1 MPEPTQPSRGAAA
14 DEGLHL
20 VDALTA
26 EPLPEPKRRTRAQR
40 LLRLVRDNKAAATGI
55 TFIVVLVLASLF
67 APLPYGPEETD
78 SSSTLEGPS
87 GSHWFGTD
95 ATGADV
101 FSRVIDAAR
110 TDLSLALAGTAL
122 SLVAGV
128 LLGLAASTKGKGSE
142 RLVRGLDAFQAFPL
156 LILAL
161 ALVSLSGNKLYMV
174 VVAIG
179 LINIPRYMRL
189 LRSEILSLR
198 EARFIEAAIATGA
211 SPVRITVRHILPN
224 TWGVILV
231 QTSLTIA
238 NAIVVIA
245 SLSFLGVGVSASTA
259 SWGSMVRDGSGNMS
273 SGEWWITTFPGIFIV
288 LCVLSFNV
296 LADAIGDRTSR
307 SFR

>member
-1 MPEPTQPSRGAAA
+1 MPEATPLPDSPEARHVLTVVP
-14 DEGLHL
+14 DELL
-20 VDALTA
+20 A
-26 EPLPEPKRRTRAQR
+26 EPRRTPRSRR
-40 LLRLVRDNKAAATGI
+40 LLRMMAQHKAATAGA

-67 APLPYGPEETD
+67 APLPYGPDETD
-78 SSSTLEGPS
+78 SSSTLEAPS

-101 FSRVIDAAR
+101 FSRTIDAAR
-110 TDLSLALAGTAL
+110 TDLALALAGTAL
-122 SLVAGV
+122 SLVLGV

-198 EARFIEAAIATGA
+198 ESRFIEAAIATGA
-211 SPVRITVRHILPN
+211 SPLRITLRHILPN

-245 SLSFLGVGVSASTA
+245 SLSFLGVGVNASTA
-259 SWGSMVRDGSGNMS
+259 SWGSMVRDGSGNMA
-273 SGEWWITTFPGIFIV
+273 SGEWWITTFPGHFII
-288 LCVLSFNV
+288 LCVLSFNL

-307 SFR
+307 SYR

>member
-1 MPEPTQPSRGAAA
+1 VPDPTDHSAVPDGELDGPHVLA
-14 DEGLHL
+14 
-20 VDALTA
+20 A
-26 EPLPEPKRRTRAQR
+26 EPLAEPTRATRGHR
-40 LLRLVRDNKAAATGI
+40 LLRTVRDNKAAATGV

-67 APLPYGPEETD
+67 APLPYGPQETD
-78 SSSTLEGPS
+78 SSSTLEPPS
-87 GSHWFGTD
+87 GDHWFGTD

-122 SLVAGV
+122 SLVVGV

-189 LRSEILSLR
+189 LRSEVLSLR
-198 EARFIEAAIATGA
+198 ESRFIEAATAMGA
-211 SPVRITVRHILPN
+211 SPVRITMRHILPN

-259 SWGSMVRDGSGNMS
+259 SWGSMVRDGSGYMA
-273 SGEWWITTFPGIFIV
+273 SGQWWITTFPGIFII

-296 LADAIGDRTSR
+296 LADAIGDRTSK

>member
-1 MPEPTQPSRGAAA
+1 MPDPTTPPPSSTAVPDQAEDLPLETLAEPVRKSRG
-14 DEGLHL
+14 
-20 VDALTA
+20 
-26 EPLPEPKRRTRAQR
+26 RRF
-40 LLRLVRDNKAAATGI
+40 LRLIRDHRAAATGVA
-55 TFIVVLVLASLF
+55 FIVLLVLASLF
-67 APLPYGPEETD
+67 APLPYGAEETD
-78 SSSTLEGPS
+78 SSNTLAAPS
-87 GSHWFGTD
+87 ADHWFGTD

-101 FSRVIDAAR
+101 FSRVIVAAR
-110 TDLSLALAGTAL
+110 TDLSLALMGTAL
-122 SLVAGV
+122 SLVVGV
-128 LLGLAASTKGKGSE
+128 ILGLAASTKGKGSE

-198 EARFIEAAIATGA
+198 ESRFIEAATAMGA
-211 SPVRITVRHILPN
+211 SPARITRRHILPN

-273 SGEWWITTFPGIFIV
+273 SGEWWITTFPGIFII

-296 LADAIGDRTSR
+296 LADAISDTTSR
-307 SFR
+307 SIR

>member
-1 MPEPTQPSRGAAA
+1 MPDATPPTDATDGRH
-14 DEGLHL
+14 GLA
-20 VDALTA
+20 VVPD
-26 EPLPEPKRRTRAQR
+26 EPLPEPRRATRAQR
-40 LLRLVRDNKAAATGI
+40 ALRVVRQHQAAAVGV

-67 APLPYGPEETD
+67 APLPYGPGETD
-78 SSSTLEGPS
+78 SSSTLQGPS
-87 GSHWFGTD
+87 ASHWFGTD
-95 ATGADV
+95 ATGADI
-101 FSRVIDAAR
+101 FSRTIDAAR
-110 TDLSLALAGTAL
+110 TDLALALAGTAL
-122 SLVAGV
+122 SLVLGV

-174 VVAIG
+174 VIAIG
-179 LINIPRYMRL
+179 LINVPRYMRL

-198 EARFIEAAIATGA
+198 EARFIEAATAMGA
-211 SPVRITVRHILPN
+211 SPMRITVRHILPN

-273 SGEWWITTFPGIFIV
+273 SGEWWIATFPGVFIIA
-288 LCVLSFNV
+288 CVLSFNL
-296 LADAIGDRTSR
+296 LADAVGDRTAR